1 MAGTRRKELKK
12 KFQKNTFWCLLSMAH
27 SAWFLFQSQVYLP
40 GDGATYSGLGP
51 LIIHQEEA
59 PREMPTVQ
67 SHGGIFL
74 IEVTPSQMT
83 VVETSK
89 QAKDTLPSLFLFAQ
103 QAYVDISLS
112 YENCCVDE
120 ITCIY

>member
-12 KFQKNTFWCLLSMAH
+12 KFQKNTVWCLLSMAH

-40 GDGATYSGLGP
+40 GDGATYNGLGP
-51 LIIHQEEA
+51 LTSIIHQEEA
-59 PREMPTVQ
+59 PRELPTVQ

-83 VVETSK
+83 LAGTSK
-89 QAKDTLPSLFLFAQ
+89 QAKKGHLT
-103 QAYVDISLS
+103 
-112 YENCCVDE
+112 
-120 ITCIY
+120 ITFSICTTSICGYFFII